1 MEAKYTSIFL
11 WNQPRLWRIG
21 QGGKK
26 TTGLLFPQKRARK
39 VIFMIT
45 YITMAAISM
54 YYVISHWLW
63 ISSAEV
69 VSSGVASLFSC
80 QVRWSSRQNFQRS
93 LLETTPVNAFPL
105 PGDIVFPPK
114 IVARADVRVDFV
126 LSEDYYCN
134 NLHNIFFFCEVFFLS
149 LFFSFFE
156 QSRCVGRSRPL
167 FRWSLQCSTLFIIYI
182 FIIGPLN

>member
-1 MEAKYTSIFL
+1 MYYKHLNEDSMKAKYTKKIL

-63 ISSAEV
+63 ISSVEV

-134 NLHNIFFFCEVFFLS
+134 NLHNLFFFLWSVPSIIIFFIFRT
-149 LFFSFFE
+149 E
-156 QSRCVGRSRPL
+156 QMCG
-167 FRWSLQCSTLFIIYI
+167 
-182 FIIGPLN
+182 

>member
-1 MEAKYTSIFL
+1 MRIQWRQNIRFFF

-45 YITMAAISM
+45 YITMAVISM

-105 PGDIVFPPK
+105 PGDIVLPPK
-114 IVARADVRVDFV
+114 IVARADVRVDLV

-134 NLHNIFFFCEVFFLS
+134 NLHNLFFFLWNVLS
-149 LFFSFFE
+149 III
-156 QSRCVGRSRPL
+156 
-167 FRWSLQCSTLFIIYI
+167 LFIFRTEQMCGYI
-182 FIIGPLN
+182 PPSL